1 MYSTMHGYEN
11 MKLIKKKVK
20 CNTGGPLYPQIQ
32 YLQFQLSAVP
42 DKIFGKLKQ

>member
-1 MYSTMHGYEN
+1 MHGYEN

-32 YLQFQLSAVP
+32 YLQFQLSAVYCGLI
-42 DKIFGKLKQ
+42 KKFGKLKQ